1 MVINLATEKPTAVA
15 ASVSAIKAERTIVPI
30 PFSLKI
36 KAAAKVETRIRA
48 IKTPLDNYFAIPLP
62 VGFTVAASCTGC

>member
-15 ASVSAIKAERTIVPI
+15 ANVSAIKAERKIVPI

-48 IKTPLDNYFAIPLP
+48 IKTPLDNCFAIPLP